1 MAEKRVINRHLK
13 RMNVLFGADK
23 QVFHGFTVDISNT
36 GIFLKSVKIYPPG
49 SVITAEL
56 HIPDGGVMEFQ
67 GRVMWAKAVPS
78 NMINIIKKAGM
89 GVKIIN
95 FLKGEDEYRKL
106 VKELHH

>member
-1 MAEKRVINRHLK
+1 M
-13 RMNVLFGADK
+13 LFGTDK
-23 QVFHGFTVDISNT
+23 PVFHGFTVDISNT
-36 GIFLKSVKIYPPG
+36 GIFLKSVKVYTPG
-49 SVITAEL
+49 SVVAVEI
-56 HIPDGGVMEFQ
+56 HIPGCGVVEFH

>member
-49 SVITAEL
+49 SVITVEI

-89 GVKIIN
+89 GVKIIS
-95 FLKGEDEYRKL
+95 FLKGEDEYHKL
-106 VKELHH
+106 VKACHY